1 MKSQN
6 LGLFLIVV
14 SFLPLIAV
22 FSVVPLL
29 PLSLAQ
35 KALLIPS
42 LGVMAELMFWLGLL
56 LVGKE
61 AAQKYRRYLS
71 FRRVGNWL
79 KRKLRRNL

>member
-1 MKSQN
+1 MKAQN

-14 SFLPLIAV
+14 SFLPPIAI

-35 KALLIPS
+35 KALLVPL

-71 FRRVGNWL
+71 FRRVWNWM